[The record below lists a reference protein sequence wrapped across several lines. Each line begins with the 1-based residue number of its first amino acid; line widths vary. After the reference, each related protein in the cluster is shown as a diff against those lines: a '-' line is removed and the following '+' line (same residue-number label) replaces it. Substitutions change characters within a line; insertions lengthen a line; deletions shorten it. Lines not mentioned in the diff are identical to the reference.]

1 MKSKFVAASALSA
14 LLMMSLPNIA
24 LAAPTWFSP
33 GFLEITGMLAQNDG
47 LEITL
52 AGGTDCNRTFR
63 LFATEANYEVKA
75 SALMS
80 AYYAGHE
87 VSVEFDGDLNACNTR
102 LTRFKVRR

>member
-14 LLMMSLPNIA
+14 LLMMSLPTIA
-24 LAAPTWFSP
+24 LAAPAWFNADY
-33 GFLEITGMLAQNDG
+33 LEITGMLAQNDG

-52 AGGTDCNRTFR
+52 AGGSDCNRTFR
-63 LFATEANYEVKA
+63 LFASEPNYEVKA

-87 VSVEFDGDLNACNTR
+87 VKVEYDGDLNACNTR